1 MKAVLFILVCISFF
15 GLEPDIS
22 EVREAYTLASG
33 NKELIMNLYDELES
47 VNRNDTPVLV
57 AYKGAVLT
65 MMSKYTKGKENKKR
79 LFKEGVELIE
89 FAVKT
94 KPNNIEIRTLRLS
107 IQENTPK
114 FLKYRSSIMIDKEFI
129 IDNYKRTASKSI
141 KAFVKSYVM
150 QSEGFNNSEKLLF

>member
-1 MKAVLFILVCISFF
+1 MKAVLIITICISFF
-15 GLEPDIS
+15 GIEPELS
-22 EVREAYTLASG
+22 KVRETYPMAAG
-33 NKELIMNLYDELES
+33 NEELTMQLHDELES
-47 VNRNDTPVLV
+47 VTKNGKPVLV

-89 FAVKT
+89 FAVHT

-114 FLKYRSSIMIDKEFI
+114 FLKYQSSITQDREFI
-129 IDNYKRTASKSI
+129 INNYKGTTSKSI

-150 QSEGFNNSEKLLF
+150 QSEGFNNYEKLLF